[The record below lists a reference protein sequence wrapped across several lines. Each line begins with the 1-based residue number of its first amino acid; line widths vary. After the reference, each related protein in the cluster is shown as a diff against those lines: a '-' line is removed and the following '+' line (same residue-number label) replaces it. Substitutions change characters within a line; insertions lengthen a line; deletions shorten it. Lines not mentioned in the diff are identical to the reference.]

1 MTMRWILVA
10 ETMMLLVLLPFVAPA
25 QNIIKTVAGGGNP
38 AGPALSVDIGVDWA
52 IKDGQGNVYIAASSS
67 AYVFKMDPSGN
78 LTVYAGTGYQGL
90 GRSGAP
96 ANSTPLIFPFGL
108 ALDSHGDLLIADDLH
123 VWAVS
128 AKTGKLENLAGNS
141 TAQTYFVCPAGTDP
155 CGDGGPATQAELNG
169 SLGVALGA
177 GGKIFIADTYDYRIR
192 IIQAGIINAY
202 AGNGTVCP
210 DPTAV
215 PACGDGGPAI
225 NATFNAPQAV
235 AVDLQGNVYIAD
247 TVDNRIRC
255 VIGTVGGCGDT
266 QHQYSTGTIVTVAGN
281 GNYCDQLNCGDG
293 LPATQANLYHP
304 TGIFVDTSGNLYIS
318 DNYEGRVRF
327 VSASTQLISTV
338 AGPGGG
344 CSQQSDLLGD
354 GCPATEGSFGPSGV
368 FLDSA
373 GNMLIADAF
382 NDRIR
387 EVSGGIISTIAG
399 GGLGGDN
406 GPATGAVLVDPTTLA
421 LDSSGNQLIVD
432 TNNRRIRR
440 VDAISHNITTIAGTG
455 NGGDSGDGG
464 PATGATLNYPVG
476 IAMDGAGD
484 YFIADIGARVVRR
497 VDGVTQTITTYAGTA
512 YTWCPLSTDPCG
524 DGGPATSATFAT
536 DGPYSAAVDA
546 GGNLFLADPSDN
558 RIRCVIGTVG
568 GCGDTQHQYT
578 TGTIVTVAGNGTP
591 CQSSP
596 NCGDGGLATD
606 ANLWFPYGIAVDGA
620 GNLFIADSDDN
631 LVRRVDAHSQI
642 ISTAALN
649 GVFAFSGNGGPA
661 LDASLGFPVEVA
673 VDPAGN
679 LFITSGSIEV
689 VQRVDAATQTIATV
703 AGNAA
708 NPTFFGFS
716 GDGGLATKATID
728 DYGLAV
734 SGSGDLYI
742 ADTYNNRIRLVH
754 STPAPLASPSKVDFG
769 NQFLDTTSNPVQV
782 TLTNVG
788 GSDLLISTIS
798 TTGDFAE
805 TNNCGTL
812 LAPSQSCTLSV
823 TFTPTKLGPLKGLLK
838 ITDNGP
844 NGAQSLALSGT
855 GVGK

>member
-1 MTMRWILVA
+1 
-10 ETMMLLVLLPFVAPA
+10 
-25 QNIIKTVAGGGNP
+25 
-38 AGPALSVDIGVDWA
+38 
-52 IKDGQGNVYIAASSS
+52 
-67 AYVFKMDPSGN
+67 
-78 LTVYAGTGYQGL
+78 
-90 GRSGAP
+90 
-96 ANSTPLIFPFGL
+96 
-108 ALDSHGDLLIADDLH
+108 
-123 VWAVS
+123 
-128 AKTGKLENLAGNS
+128 
-141 TAQTYFVCPAGTDP
+141 
-155 CGDGGPATQAELNG
+155 
-169 SLGVALGA
+169 
-177 GGKIFIADTYDYRIR
+177 
-192 IIQAGIINAY
+192 
-202 AGNGTVCP
+202 
-210 DPTAV
+210 
-215 PACGDGGPAI
+215 
-225 NATFNAPQAV
+225 
-235 AVDLQGNVYIAD
+235 
-247 TVDNRIRC
+247 
-255 VIGTVGGCGDT
+255 
-266 QHQYSTGTIVTVAGN
+266 
-281 GNYCDQLNCGDG
+281 
-293 LPATQANLYHP
+293 
-304 TGIFVDTSGNLYIS
+304 
-318 DNYEGRVRF
+318 
-327 VSASTQLISTV
+327 
-338 AGPGGG
+338 
-344 CSQQSDLLGD
+344 
-354 GCPATEGSFGPSGV
+354 
-368 FLDSA
+368 
-373 GNMLIADAF
+373 
-382 NDRIR
+382 
-387 EVSGGIISTIAG
+387 
-399 GGLGGDN
+399 
-406 GPATGAVLVDPTTLA
+406 
-421 LDSSGNQLIVD
+421 
-432 TNNRRIRR
+432 
-440 VDAISHNITTIAGTG
+440 
-455 NGGDSGDGG
+455 
-464 PATGATLNYPVG
+464 
-476 IAMDGAGD
+476 MDGAGD

-524 DGGPATSATFAT
+524 DGGPATGATFAT

-578 TGTIVTVAGNGTP
+578 TGTIVTVAGNGAP

-631 LVRRVDAHSQI
+631 LVRRVDAHTQI

-679 LFITSGSIEV
+679 LFIISGSIEV

-708 NPTFFGFS
+708 NPYFFGFS

-788 GSDLLISTIS
+788 GGDLLISSVT

-812 LAPSQSCTLSV
+812 LAPSLSCTLNV
-823 TFTPTKLGPLKGLLK
+823 TFTPTRLGLRKGLLK